1 MIFTSLFFVMLLSLL
16 SFSVKEKQSNTAS
29 RGDKMKMETSFYS
42 SQTLN
47 NESGDLVLINFWATY
62 DAESRVK
69 NVRFARL
76 VEKYKQKPIKNANGL
91 SMVSYSFDHY
101 QSIFNETI
109 AADSLSQIENVY
121 VEEGFSSDLAK
132 QFNLK
137 PGQFNNVLIDAKG
150 VVMRVNVTPEEFEQ
164 IISQS

>member
-1 MIFTSLFFVMLLSLL
+1 
-16 SFSVKEKQSNTAS
+16 
-29 RGDKMKMETSFYS
+29 
-42 SQTLN
+42 
-47 NESGDLVLINFWATY
+47 
-62 DAESRVK
+62 
-69 NVRFARL
+69 
-76 VEKYKQKPIKNANGL
+76 
-91 SMVSYSFDHY
+91 MVSYSFDHY